1 MEDLVPNEETVVM
14 MTRDGYI
21 KRLEP
26 DTFKVQARGG
36 KGVMGLTT
44 KEEDT
49 VEFMFTSQTHNDVLF
64 FTTKG
69 RAFQLKV
76 YEIPQASRVAKGTPV
91 VNFLQLIGGENFSSW
106 KWTLKDAVINSK
118 EVVVKQAVTINIGS
132 FIQNIFDFIII
143 ALAIFLMVKIL
154 NRLKKNIIKD
164 EEAGKSVPAPLTK
177 DQELLVEIRDAL
189 KK

>member
-1 MEDLVPNEETVVM
+1 MNE
-14 MTRDGYI
+14 I
-21 KRLEP
+21 
-26 DTFKVQARGG
+26 
-36 KGVMGLTT
+36 
-44 KEEDT
+44 KEEIKKNLKENIHPRKFLK
-49 VEFMFTSQTHNDVLF
+49 EFRDFAV
-64 FTTKG
+64 KG
-69 RAFQLKV
+69 NVIDLAVAVVIGAAFGKIVSSL
-76 YEIPQASRVAKGTPV
+76 VADIIMPV
-91 VNFLQLIGGENFSSW
+91 AGVIFGGENFSSW